1 MPLKVTKKV
10 YWSECGPEKTTAKS
24 LLEVDWKSVKKTFR
38 ERVEV
43 VSMKSLVNTPSI
55 LDDPEHSVVMV
66 MEAGPDELDS
76 DLISATSILKDFA
89 MAGGTVLYGG
99 LIAPIIN
106 AKDFNSIFGEHGFNL
121 GWKWLRYIGYAN
133 KSYDDKVKGVL
144 NCNAEVNENNS
155 INPQFAQLPKE
166 IDPFQ
171 PLVVAVQNP
180 RHVLYSIE
188 DPQDSRGIK
197 YNAVCVMAPVG
208 KGFVGFCGDRDNVPQ
223 TREIMAGM
231 AGLLR
236 KEQ

>member
-24 LLEVDWKSVKKTFR
+24 LLEVDWKSVEKTFR
-38 ERVEV
+38 ERAEV
-43 VSMKSLVNTPSI
+43 VSMKLLVNISSI
-55 LDDPEHSVVMV
+55 LDDPKHSVVTV
-66 MEAGPDELDS
+66 MEAGSNKLNS
-76 DLISATSILKDFA
+76 KLISATSTLKDFA
-89 MAGGTVLYGG
+89 MKGGTVLYGG

-133 KSYDDKVKGVL
+133 KSYNDKVKGVL
-144 NCNAEVNENNS
+144 NCNAEVYENL
-155 INPQFAQLPKE
+155 QLAQLPKE
-166 IDPFQ
+166 IEPFQ

-231 AGLLR
+231 ASLLR